1 MKRIYDYL
9 GFEVEVSVEAHPGPA
24 DTGQLHCGH
33 GYVAIVTIT
42 KAGQP
47 VSCFAPLRLGEA
59 DGRPFRNKPD
69 ALMGGFS
76 AGRCLIDDL
85 GNPDRS

>member
-9 GFEVEVSVEAHPGPA
+9 GYEVEVSVEAHPGPA
-24 DTGQLHCGH
+24 DTGQSRYGL

-47 VSCFAPLRLGEA
+47 VSCFTPLRLGEE
-59 DGRPFRNKPD
+59 DGRPFRNEPD

-85 GNPDRS
+85 DRNDLD